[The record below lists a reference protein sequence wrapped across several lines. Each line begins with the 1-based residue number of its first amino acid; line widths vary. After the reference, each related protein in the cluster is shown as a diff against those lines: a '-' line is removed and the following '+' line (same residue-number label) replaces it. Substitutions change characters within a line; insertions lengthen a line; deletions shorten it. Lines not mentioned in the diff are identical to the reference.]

1 MYICFNKSF
10 NDPQN
15 KMFIFITENKIINQ
29 TDISMLGIQ
38 NDYMSLWQFQEWCE
52 YHVWSLLKCFNCWL
66 YYDCIQRNGN
76 MKIIHV
82 RKSTIN
88 IYDISINTNEIKYKI
103 SFNMKT
109 SWYNRNVK
117 ELLRNER
124 LKIFFWVYICYL
136 FKNDTQNKF

>member
-1 MYICFNKSF
+1 MNICFNKSF
-10 NDPQN
+10 NGPQN
-15 KMFIFITENKIINQ
+15 KMFIFITENKVINQ
-29 TDISMLGIQ
+29 TDISMLGLQ

-52 YHVWSLLKCFNCWL
+52 YHVWLLLKCFNCWL

-88 IYDISINTNEIKYKI
+88 S
-103 SFNMKT
+103 SNMKT

>member
-15 KMFIFITENKIINQ
+15 KMFIFITENKVINQ
-29 TDISMLGIQ
+29 TDISMLGLQ

-52 YHVWSLLKCFNCWL
+52 YHVWLLLKCFNCWL

-88 IYDISINTNEIKYKI
+88 S
-103 SFNMKT
+103 SNMKT

>member
-1 MYICFNKSF
+1 MYICFNKSL

-15 KMFIFITENKIINQ
+15 KMFIFITENKVINQ
-29 TDISMLGIQ
+29 TDISMLGMQ

-52 YHVWSLLKCFNCWL
+52 YHVWLLLKCFKCWL

-82 RKSTIN
+82 RKSTI
-88 IYDISINTNEIKYKI
+88 YS
-103 SFNMKT
+103 SNMKT

>member
-15 KMFIFITENKIINQ
+15 KMFIFITENKVINQ
-29 TDISMLGIQ
+29 TDISMLGLQ

-52 YHVWSLLKCFNCWL
+52 YHVWLLLKCFKCWL

-88 IYDISINTNEIKYKI
+88 IYDISINTNEINYKI
-103 SFNMKT
+103 SSNMKT